1 MSTLTQ
7 FYGASAAN
15 LIPVELL
22 IVGGGGAGASVVSKT
37 TSSSGEGRFGGGS
50 GRLIF
55 SSTTVSKGLAY
66 TITIGGGGAA
76 STTTTGAPGIGNS
89 SFFGLIE
96 AAGGIGAAQLGNQNP
111 FQPQRS
117 TLCGSMGGQ
126 YNTTGTT
133 GVPATVHAATP
144 PPVFMQINSAD
155 NFYYSLA
162 GLGGFAVITNPSGSA
177 GGGGAGGWGSG
188 LVNTGILPG
197 GSGFAVSIVG
207 SSVFYA
213 SGGVGRAGGGN
224 VSGVAGTD
232 NTGNGGGGASIA
244 AFPLIDYLG
253 GNGGSGVV
261 IIAYRDTYPVPTSIT
276 GTYDQPTRTG
286 YRVYRFTG
294 SGSITF

>member
-15 LIPVELL
+15 LVPVELL
-22 IVGGGGAGASVVSKT
+22 IVGGGGAGASAIGRTGST
-37 TSSSGEGRFGGGS
+37 TGEGRSGGGS

-66 TITIGGGGAA
+66 TITIGAGGAA
-76 STTTTGAPGIGNS
+76 PSTTLVLPSNGNS

-96 AAGGIGAAQLGNQNP
+96 AAGGIGAVQNG
-111 FQPQRS
+111 QGTYLTIQRPS
-117 TLCGSMGGQ
+117 LCGSLGGQ
-126 YNTTGTT
+126 VNTTG
-133 GVPATVHAATP
+133 VASAVIALSATL
-144 PPVFMQINSAD
+144 PPVFMHINSTD

-162 GLGGFAVITNPSGSA
+162 NLGGFSNINNVSGVA
-177 GGGGAGGWGSG
+177 GGGGAGSWGSG
-188 LVNTGILPG
+188 FVTTGLAPG

-213 SGGVGRAGGGN
+213 SGGGGRGGN
-224 VSGVAGTD
+224 AGNSTGVAGTD
-232 NTGNGGGGASIA
+232 NTGNGGGGASILA
-244 AFPLIDYLG
+244 LPLIDYLG

-261 IIAYRDTYPVPTSIT
+261 IIAYRDTYPAPTSIT